1 MKNLCLL
8 IIIIVWFGPSY
19 TQSNVDNYLSLVSR
33 NNKSII
39 ANQKYWETKGAE
51 YSTGLTLYD
60 PQMEYD
66 YLFGYPSGAGNQRD
80 FALTQRIDFPS
91 VYSRKRALSKQ
102 QINRAVM
109 EQRVFRQEIMLKAK
123 LLCLEMILHNK
134 KQKEIEHRFHDIAA
148 LSKTFE
154 NRVEKGDATI
164 TDLNKIK
171 LKLLEVK
178 HSLAVS
184 QMEIA
189 NLQTRMDDLNGGQA
203 FSFADAVYP
212 AESFVPDFEILDST
226 IEANDPIIAVYD
238 QERRIAEM
246 QIRVQKAMQMPGVEI
261 GYHSQTI
268 LGQSYRGAHAGITV
282 PLWENRN
289 KLKATKF
296 ALEYT
301 KANTDRHR
309 EEHKCENKELY
320 NQLTTHRL
328 LLNEYVSL
336 FESMNNKSLLDK
348 SLNLGQIT
356 VVDYLAEEQF
366 SFDSYIKYLGV
377 ELEYH
382 KALAILFKFSL

>member
-1 MKNLCLL
+1 MKNLYLL

-102 QINRAVM
+102 QINRAGM

-246 QIRVQKAMQMPGVEI
+246 QIRVQKAMQMPGIEI

-366 SFDSYIKYLGV
+366 SFDTYIKYLDV

-382 KALAILFKFSL
+382 KALATLFKFSL